1 MHGWCSY
8 RYYCNEATYTQQAYY
23 IMNGTVFLFH
33 QLAMVISLAYSQL
46 ITIAIVYVQYYMI
59 CILVAMYLVSVA
71 NPYRRVPHGG
81 AHFLDNI
88 YL

>member
-46 ITIAIVYVQYYMI
+46 ITIASTYSI
-59 CILVAMYLVSVA
+59 CIDLYTGSYVSSLCRK
-71 NPYRRVPHGG
+71 P
-81 AHFLDNI
+81 I
-88 YL
+88 